1 MYVNNVML
9 HSICDLPAAWPQLHS
24 NWTTAAYGDITLQ
37 VEMENSLNLNSTY
50 YYIFRNLSI
59 VAIVIAIAL

>member
-1 MYVNNVML
+1 ML

-37 VEMENSLNLNSTY
+37 EKTENSLNLNSTY
-50 YYIFRNLSI
+50 Y
-59 VAIVIAIAL
+59 